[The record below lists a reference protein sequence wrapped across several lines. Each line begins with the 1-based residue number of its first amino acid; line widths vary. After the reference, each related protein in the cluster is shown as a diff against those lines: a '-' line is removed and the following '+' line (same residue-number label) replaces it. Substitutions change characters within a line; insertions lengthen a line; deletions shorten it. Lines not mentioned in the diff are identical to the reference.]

1 MSEDKTSVDN
11 TVRDKDNFAIKV
23 KDLTRSFDGRKVLDG
38 VSLDIRTGETMV
50 IMGTSGCGKST
61 LLRHMIGALTPDEG
75 NVHLCGKD
83 ITQMNECQMNEIRK
97 RFGMLYQS
105 GALFNSMNVGEN
117 VAFPLRQHTDLDEEI
132 IRIIVKIKLELVG
145 LTGFEKLMPSQIS
158 GGMKKRVGL
167 ARAISMD
174 PEIVFYDEPGAGL
187 DPITAAVIDLLIMD
201 LTKKLGITSIVV
213 THEMASIFRIADRIA
228 MLHEGKVV
236 ETGTPESIKNS
247 TNPIV
252 QQFITGSAEG
262 PIPMRRTSE
271 DFLEGLSN

>member
-1 MSEDKTSVDN
+1 MNTGEMPGSSNAAGYKGEFAVQVD
-11 TVRDKDNFAIKV
+11 
-23 KDLTRSFDGRKVLDG
+23 DLTRSFDGRKVLDG
-38 VSLDIRTGETMV
+38 VSLEVKTGETMV

-61 LLRHMIGALTPDEG
+61 LLRHMIGALIPDTG
-75 NVHLCGKD
+75 KVHLCGRE
-83 ITQMNECQMNEIRK
+83 ITNLKEAEMNEIRK

-132 IRIIVKIKLELVG
+132 IRIIIKIKLELVG

-167 ARAISMD
+167 ARAIAMD

-213 THEMASIFRIADRIA
+213 THEMTSIFRIADRIA

-236 ETGTPESIKNS
+236 EVGTPDSHQEKAPTQS
-247 TNPIV
+247 
-252 QQFITGSAEG
+252 
-262 PIPMRRTSE
+262 
-271 DFLEGLSN
+271 

>member
-1 MSEDKTSVDN
+1 MDTVIKNRINNEENVVQ
-11 TVRDKDNFAIKV
+11 VRDIVRTFDNR
-23 KDLTRSFDGRKVLDG
+23 TVLNG
-38 VSLDIRTGETMV
+38 ISLDIRKGETMV

-61 LLRHMIGALTPDEG
+61 LLRHMIGSLTPDKG
-75 NVHLCGKD
+75 TVKLLNKD
-83 ITQMNECQMNEIRK
+83 ITKASEVELNSLRK

-105 GALFNSMNVGEN
+105 GALFNSMTVGEN
-117 VAFPLRQHTDLDEEI
+117 VAFPLRQHTDLDEQI
-132 IRIIVKIKLELVG
+132 IRIVVKIKLELVG
-145 LTGFEKLMPSQIS
+145 LTGFENLMPSQIS

-213 THEMASIFRIADRIA
+213 THEMTSIFRIADRIA

-236 ETGTPESIKNS
+236 EVGTPEEIKKS
-247 TNPIV
+247 KNPIV
-252 QQFITGSAEG
+252 QQFISGSAEG
-262 PIPMRRTSE
+262 PIPMRRTSK
-271 DFLEGLSN
+271 DFLDGLIN